1 MKQTETMSY
10 VHLIGTYPNGGTGK
24 NPLPTLRMPLI
35 ALFYIIYRGA
45 DKSLA
50 RPTSRCILFDGENIS
65 FDASLI
71 ICIYTGV
78 TGGKGQTSG
87 GCSLC

>member
-1 MKQTETMSY
+1 MSHVKIMY
-10 VHLIGTYPNGGTGK
+10 LYT
-24 NPLPTLRMPLI
+24 
-35 ALFYIIYRGA
+35 GA

-50 RPTSRCILFDGENIS
+50 RPGREQVTATEYFGVHYILF
-65 FDASLI
+65 I
-71 ICIYTGV
+71 IIIGGTLVLFIYIYIQGV